1 LWGDVCAA
9 VEILWGVREGDGVVK
24 NFRPRMNANARKWI
38 WGVAF
43 ICVYSRLTFAA
54 VDGTVINR
62 TTGQPAPG
70 TILQLVQPGQGGM
83 QTLASAKSD
92 AEGKFQFDKDPQ
104 GPMLIQAIFSGVL
117 YTKVMMPG
125 SPRNGVEVDV
135 FQSTNKPGTAKVSQ
149 HFIVLQ
155 PGKSELAVSEG
166 ILYQGDPQLTYNDA
180 TNGSFRFYL
189 PPEAKGQVS
198 VTINAAGG
206 MPIQRPAQKTSQV
219 NVYKV
224 DYPIKPGE
232 TRFDL
237 NYTVPVT
244 IPMIFSSKILHAE
257 GASDLVIPTGV
268 TLKGD
273 NLELAGQ
280 EPKTQANI
288 YRIKGDEY
296 KVTVE
301 GTGSLT
307 PATEASGGE
316 DDTGAPTIQEVKPRI
331 YDRLYLILGIA
342 FATLAAGSVVL
353 YRSSPRKG

>member
-1 LWGDVCAA
+1 
-9 VEILWGVREGDGVVK
+9 
-24 NFRPRMNANARKWI
+24 M
-38 WGVAF
+38 
-43 ICVYSRLTFAA
+43 
-54 VDGTVINR
+54 
-62 TTGQPAPG
+62 
-70 TILQLVQPGQGGM
+70 
-83 QTLASAKSD
+83 
-92 AEGKFQFDKDPQ
+92 
-104 GPMLIQAIFSGVL
+104 
-117 YTKVMMPG
+117 
-125 SPRNGVEVDV
+125 EVDV

-155 PGKSELAVSEG
+155 PGTSEMAVSEG

-180 TNGSFRFYL
+180 ANGSFRFYL

-206 MPIQRPAQKTSQV
+206 MPIQRPAQKTSQA

-237 NYTVPVT
+237 HYTVPVT
-244 IPMIFSSKILHAE
+244 SPLIFSSKILHAE

-268 TLKGD
+268 TVKGD

-296 KVTVE
+296 KVAVE

-307 PATEASGGE
+307 PAAETSGGE
-316 DDTGAPTIQEVKPRI
+316 DDNWRADDSGSEAT
-331 YDRLYLILGIA
+331 YLRPSVLDPGDCVRDVSGGVGGVVSLQRA
-342 FATLAAGSVVL
+342 KERLAADEHG
-353 YRSSPRKG
+353 